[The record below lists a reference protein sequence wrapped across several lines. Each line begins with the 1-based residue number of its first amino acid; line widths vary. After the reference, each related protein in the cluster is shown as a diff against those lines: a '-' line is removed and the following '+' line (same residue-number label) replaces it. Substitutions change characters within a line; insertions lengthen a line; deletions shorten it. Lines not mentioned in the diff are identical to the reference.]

1 MPLDEFISAFVN
13 TKFEPSGKVY
23 GNDRILSASSIL
35 DYIFRELAISY
46 QNREDLAH
54 TPAIVNSE
62 NSNFDEK

>member
-1 MPLDEFISAFVN
+1 MLIQNLNHLEKSH
-13 TKFEPSGKVY
+13 

-54 TPAIVNSE
+54 TPVYWG
-62 NSNFDEK
+62 FG